1 MKKYIT
7 YIVLGLLAL
16 LPLLDLNS
24 YLMHI
29 LILVIMWSVI
39 GMAWN
44 LLSGYC
50 GQVSFGHAAFFGVGA
65 YTAGMLY
72 SKLGISG
79 WWGFPASVVVVAVFA
94 LIIGYICLRL
104 RGRTSPWQRCPWVS
118 SCALSLKI
126 LWT

>member
-1 MKKYIT
+1 MDFMKKYIT

-16 LPLLDLNS
+16 LPLLGMSS
-24 YLMHI
+24 YIMHI

-50 GQVSFGHAAFFGVGA
+50 GQVSFGHAAFFGTGA

-72 SKLGISG
+72 SKFGLSG
-79 WWGFPASVVVVAVFA
+79 WWGLPASVIVVALFA
-94 LIIGYICLRL
+94 VVIGFICLR
-104 RGRTSPWQRCPWVS
+104 
-118 SCALSLKI
+118 
-126 LWT
+126 